1 MIRHEC
7 EAHGVQLEAERDIR
21 LESVQRRRTY
31 KVSTGRP
38 KKQFAG
44 DRLTEKY
51 FDVSLLDFNEA
62 TGEMVRSPAL
72 CIGEGR
78 KYL

>member
-1 MIRHEC
+1 MNARHTGSSLRQREIFDLK
-7 EAHGVQLEAERDIR
+7 V
-21 LESVQRRRTY
+21 ESVQRRRTY
-31 KVSTGRP
+31 EVSTGRP